1 MLERYYKEL
10 LGYLRRKVPDQAAA
24 ADLAQEA
31 YVRIYA
37 SHPEQA
43 QIHKPRNLLYK
54 VAHNLVIDHYRQQQV
69 RAEVIDAYA
78 DANLLNQSIGPAS
91 REPEA
96 VLSSKERLACL
107 EAALAAL
114 PPRPREAFVLYKI
127 DGLSRAQV
135 AEQMGI
141 GVRTVETHLE
151 AAMAA
156 CSKAL
161 HLAEQ
166 TAIPHHHGHGAVRQS
181 QLPPQ

>member
-78 DANLLNQSIGPAS
+78 DADADLLNQSIGPAS
-91 REPEA
+91 QEPDA

-107 EAALAAL
+107 EATLAAL

-135 AEQMGI
+135 AAQMGI

-161 HLAEQ
+161 HQAEQ
-166 TAIPHHHGHGAVRQS
+166 PAVPPR
-181 QLPPQ
+181 PPQKR